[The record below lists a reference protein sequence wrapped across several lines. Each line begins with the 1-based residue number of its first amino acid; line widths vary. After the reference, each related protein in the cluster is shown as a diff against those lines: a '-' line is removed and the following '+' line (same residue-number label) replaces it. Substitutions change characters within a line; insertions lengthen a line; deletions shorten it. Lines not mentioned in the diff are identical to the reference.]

1 MKKKYKATAALAI
14 SMAGAAGT
22 TGIAHTGFLG
32 GMVHNGFLAATIGGL
47 ADWFAITAL
56 FHKPLGISYRTEIIV
71 RNRQRIM
78 QAVVDFAADDLLGA
92 DNIMRFVS
100 RQDLGSFLGDFV
112 EHYGQRRLMPYIG
125 SICQLLQ
132 EQLDAKGLAREIAP
146 VVQEIAGEKFLAQVA
161 RDMLEGLSDKEMSRR
176 LVHVLAAGMEEL
188 LQDKNLQRLMADHIE
203 QLLKEYG
210 DASTSRSFLMGMLG
224 LSGEMLAEQLW
235 KKAHRWLESL
245 AEDADTEKKAAAWLS
260 DKLVELGQKPES
272 MQVLTNILQKKLTQE
287 KIESMVEELL
297 ENILSRGVLAEQ
309 LSRFIQESME
319 KFARDSQWQKKADIW
334 LKSWLAEEI
343 HSRHDVIVN
352 MIQERLG
359 KLTNEELVEFTE
371 SKVADDLQM
380 IRINGSVVGS
390 LVGMALYA
398 IVYFTGQV
406 LAP

>member
-22 TGIAHTGFLG
+22 TGLAHTGFLG

-78 QAVVDFAADDLLGA
+78 QEVVDFAADDLLGA
-92 DNIMRFVS
+92 DNIMKFVS
-100 RQDLGSFLGDFV
+100 RQDLGKFLGDFV
-112 EHYGQRRLMPYIG
+112 EHYGQRRVMPYVG
-125 SICQLLQ
+125 SICQLVQ
-132 EQLDAKGLAREIAP
+132 EQLDARNLAKEIAP
-146 VVQEIAGEKFLAQVA
+146 VVQKIAGEKILGQVA
-161 RDMLEGLSDKEMSRR
+161 RDMLEGLSDKETSRR
-176 LVHVLAAGMEEL
+176 LVHVLAAGGEEL
-188 LQDKNLQRLMADHIE
+188 LQDKELQKLIAAHID
-203 QLLKEYG
+203 QLLQEYS
-210 DASTSRSFLMGMLG
+210 DASTSRAFLMGMLG

-235 KKAHRWLESL
+235 KKANKWLDDL
-245 AEDADTEKKAAAWLS
+245 AEDADAEKKAAVWLS
-260 DKLVELGQKPES
+260 DRLMELGQKPEA

-287 KIESMVEELL
+287 KLESMVEELL

-309 LSRFIQESME
+309 MSKFIQESME
-319 KFARDSQWQKKADIW
+319 RFAGDNQWQQRADNW

-352 MIQERLG
+352 MIEERLG

>member
-1 MKKKYKATAALAI
+1 M
-14 SMAGAAGT
+14 
-22 TGIAHTGFLG
+22 
-32 GMVHNGFLAATIGGL
+32 
-47 ADWFAITAL
+47 
-56 FHKPLGISYRTEIIV
+56 
-71 RNRQRIM
+71 
-78 QAVVDFAADDLLGA
+78 
-92 DNIMRFVS
+92 
-100 RQDLGSFLGDFV
+100 
-112 EHYGQRRLMPYIG
+112 
-125 SICQLLQ
+125 
-132 EQLDAKGLAREIAP
+132 
-146 VVQEIAGEKFLAQVA
+146 
-161 RDMLEGLSDKEMSRR
+161 
-176 LVHVLAAGMEEL
+176 
-188 LQDKNLQRLMADHIE
+188 QDKDLQRLIADHIE
-203 QLLKEYG
+203 QLLQEYS
-210 DASTSRSFLMGMLG
+210 DESTSRSFLMGMLG

-235 KKAHRWLESL
+235 KKANKWLAAL
-245 AEDADTEKKAAAWLS
+245 AEDAETEKKAAAWLS

-309 LSRFIQESME
+309 LGKFIQESME
-319 KFARDSQWQKKADIW
+319 KFARDSQWQQRADIW

-359 KLTNEELVEFTE
+359 KLSDEELVEFTE

>member
-14 SMAGAAGT
+14 SMVGAAGT
-22 TGIAHTGFLG
+22 TGLAHTGFLG

-92 DNIMRFVS
+92 DNIMKFVS
-100 RQDLGSFLGDFV
+100 QQDLGKFLGNFV
-112 EHYGQRRLMPYIG
+112 KHYGQKRLMPYIG
-125 SICQLLQ
+125 SICQLVQ
-132 EQLDAKGLAREIAP
+132 EQLDARSLAREIAP
-146 VVQEIAGEKFLAQVA
+146 VIQEIVGEKFLAQVA

-176 LVHVLAAGMEEL
+176 LVHVLAAGGAEL
-188 LQDKNLQRLMADHIE
+188 LQDKDLQKLIAAHID

-210 DASTSRSFLMGMLG
+210 DASTSRAFLMGMLG

-235 KKAHRWLESL
+235 KKANKWLVSL
-245 AEDADTEKKAAAWLS
+245 SEDVDTEKQAAAWLS
-260 DKLVELGQKPES
+260 DRLMELGKKPET

-287 KIESMVEELL
+287 KIESMVEEVLA
-297 ENILSRGVLAEQ
+297 NILSRGVLAEQ
-309 LSRFIQESME
+309 LSKFIQENME
-319 KFARDSQWQKKADIW
+319 KFVCDSQWQQKADSW

-352 MIQERLG
+352 MIAERLG
-359 KLTNEELVEFTE
+359 KLTDEELVEFTE

>member
-22 TGIAHTGFLG
+22 TGLAHAGFLG

-100 RQDLGSFLGDFV
+100 RQDLGRFLGDFA
-112 EHYGQRRLMPYIG
+112 EHYGRRRLMPYIG
-125 SICQLLQ
+125 SICQLVQ
-132 EQLDAKGLAREIAP
+132 NQLDAGSLAREIAP
-146 VVQEIAGEKFLAQVA
+146 VLHEIAGEKFLLQVA
-161 RDMLEGLSDKEMSRR
+161 RDMLEGLSDREMSRR

-188 LQDKNLQRLMADHIE
+188 LQDKDLQRLIAAHIG
-203 QLLKEYG
+203 QLLQEYG
-210 DASTSRSFLMGMLG
+210 DAVSSRAFIMGMLG
-224 LSGEMLAEQLW
+224 LSGQMLADQLW
-235 KKAHRWLESL
+235 KKANKWLDAL
-245 AEDADTEKKAAAWLS
+245 AEDTEAEKKAADWLS
-260 DKLVELGQKPES
+260 GKLLELGQKPET
-272 MQVLTNILQKKLTQE
+272 MQVLTGILHKTLTRE
-287 KIESMVEELL
+287 KIESVVEKLL
-297 ENILSRGVLAEQ
+297 ENIISSGVPAEQ
-309 LSRFIQESME
+309 FGKFIQESLE
-319 KFARDSQWQKKADIW
+319 RFVVDRQWQQSVDIW

-343 HSRHDVIVN
+343 HNHHDVIVN
-352 MIQERLG
+352 MVQERLG
-359 KLTNEELVEFTE
+359 KLTDEELVEFTE

-390 LVGMALYA
+390 LIGMALYV

>member
-100 RQDLGSFLGDFV
+100 RQDLGRFLGDFV

-125 SICQLLQ
+125 SICQLVQ
-132 EQLDAKGLAREIAP
+132 EQLDAKSLAREIAP

-176 LVHVLAAGMEEL
+176 LIHVLAAGMEEL
-188 LQDKNLQRLMADHIE
+188 LKDKELQKLIAGHIE
-203 QLLKEYG
+203 QLLQEYS
-210 DASTSRSFLMGMLG
+210 DESTSRSFLMGMLG

-235 KKAHRWLESL
+235 KKAHKWLEAL

-287 KIESMVEELL
+287 KIESMVAELL

-309 LSRFIQESME
+309 LSRFIQESLE
-319 KFARDSQWQKKADIW
+319 KFVRDGQWQKKADIW

>member
-100 RQDLGSFLGDFV
+100 QQDLGKFLGDFV

-125 SICQLLQ
+125 SICQLVQ
-132 EQLDAKGLAREIAP
+132 EQLDAKSLAQEIAP
-146 VVQEIAGEKFLAQVA
+146 VVHDIAGEKFLSQVA

-176 LVHVLAAGMEEL
+176 LIHVLAAGMEEL
-188 LQDKNLQRLMADHIE
+188 LKDKELQKLIAGHIE
-203 QLLKEYG
+203 QLLQEYS
-210 DASTSRSFLMGMLG
+210 DESTSRSFLMGMLG

-309 LSRFIQESME
+309 LGRFIQESME
-319 KFARDSQWQKKADIW
+319 KFARDSQWQQRADIW

-359 KLTNEELVEFTE
+359 KLSDEELVEFTE